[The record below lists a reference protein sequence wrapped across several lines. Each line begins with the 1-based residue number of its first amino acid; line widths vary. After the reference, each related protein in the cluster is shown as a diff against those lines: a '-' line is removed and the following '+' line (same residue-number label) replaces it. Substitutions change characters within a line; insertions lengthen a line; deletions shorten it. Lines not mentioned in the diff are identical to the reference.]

1 MIETNETFAELLDVV
16 VTTLEGDAD
25 TSGLAASSC
34 TTSSTTC
41 TVKLSA
47 D

>member
-1 MIETNETFAELLDVV
+1 MIENNETFAELLDVV
-16 VTTLEGDAD
+16 VTSVEGDAD
-25 TSGLAASSC
+25 SSGLAASSC

-41 TVKLSA
+41 TVRLA